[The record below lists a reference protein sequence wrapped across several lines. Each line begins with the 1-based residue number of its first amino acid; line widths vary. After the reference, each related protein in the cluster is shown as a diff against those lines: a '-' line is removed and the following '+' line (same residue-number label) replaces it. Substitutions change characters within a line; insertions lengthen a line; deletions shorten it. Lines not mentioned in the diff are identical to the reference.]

1 MSSRAKDTRRRT
13 KRSPLVRLRIF
24 AFFIIVIVAL
34 AIWAGFALATAPVFR
49 VGTVAVT
56 ITGEARHVSV
66 TQIMNA
72 AHIDPGANAWLLNKK
87 AISAR
92 VDALPWIATSRVA
105 RTLPARVEIIAT
117 ERVPVACLQV
127 GRLVT
132 IDATQRVLAS
142 SCVSAQ
148 LTRIDVRLKKTL
160 IPGQTVGDERVAQLM
175 RDLATL
181 AVANLPVRSLY
192 FDRYASLVAIDPQG
206 VELKFGED
214 GDLANKAALIDP
226 IRRATQSKG
235 RTVVAIDVRAP
246 QTPVVDFR

>member
-1 MSSRAKDTRRRT
+1 MSSRAKDMRRRT

-24 AFFIIVIVAL
+24 AFFITVIVAL
-34 AIWAGFALATAPVFR
+34 AIWAGFALASAPVFR
-49 VGTVAVT
+49 IGTVAVT
-56 ITGEARHVSV
+56 VAGQRVSA
-66 TQIMNA
+66 TQIINA

-87 AISAR
+87 AITAR

-117 ERVPVACLQV
+117 ERVPFACLQT
-127 GRLVT
+127 GHLVT
-132 IDATQRVLAS
+132 IDTTQRVLAS
-142 SCVSAQ
+142 VCVSAQ
-148 LTRIDVRLKKTL
+148 LAQIDVPLKKTL
-160 IPGQTVGDERVAQLM
+160 IPGETVGDERVAQLI

-181 AVANLPVRSLY
+181 AAANLPVRSLHL
-192 FDRYASLVAIDPQG
+192 DRYASLVAVDPQG

-214 GDLANKAALIDP
+214 GDLAKKAALIDP

-246 QTPVVDFR
+246 QTPVVEYR

>member
-49 VGTVAVT
+49 IGMVV
-56 ITGEARHVSV
+56 VSASGQRV
-66 TQIMNA
+66 SATQIINA
-72 AHIDPGANAWLLNKK
+72 AHIDPGANAWLLNKNS
-87 AISAR
+87 ITAR

-117 ERVPVACLQV
+117 ERVPVACLQA
-127 GRLVT
+127 GHLVT

-142 SCVSAQ
+142 ACVSAQ
-148 LTRIDVRLKKTL
+148 LMRIDVSLKKTL
-160 IPGQTVGDERVAQLM
+160 IPGETVGDERVAQLI

-181 AVANLPVRSLY
+181 AAANLRIRSLHL
-192 FDRYASLVAIDPQG
+192 DRYASLVAVDSQG

-214 GDLANKAALIDP
+214 GDLAKKAALIDP

-235 RTVVAIDVRAP
+235 RTVIAIDVRAP
-246 QTPVVDFR
+246 QTPVVDYR